1 MKTLNH
7 LINRVKNHDGSEEII
22 SYDENDSIIKRVLI
36 KKNLRNSL
44 QTLFISRQKMA
55 AFFTYPLLIC
65 RKSTD

>member
-36 KKNLRNSL
+36 KNDLVVR
-44 QTLFISRQKMA
+44 
-55 AFFTYPLLIC
+55 
-65 RKSTD
+65 